1 MMSESRLQ
9 TICEQAVQSNPD
21 IILLTGDF
29 YTVEAYE
36 RSQHVLA
43 NAIAPLKELGMQGK
57 VFACDGVSIISIY
70 YVFFLKNIQYIKLL
84 IES

>member
-1 MMSESRLQ
+1 MSESRLK
-9 TICEQAVQSNPD
+9 TICEQAIQSNPD

-36 RSQHVLA
+36 HSQNVLA

-57 VFACDGVSIISIY
+57 VFACDGVSI
-70 YVFFLKNIQYIKLL
+70 LL
-84 IES
+84 IYMFWNILDANYV